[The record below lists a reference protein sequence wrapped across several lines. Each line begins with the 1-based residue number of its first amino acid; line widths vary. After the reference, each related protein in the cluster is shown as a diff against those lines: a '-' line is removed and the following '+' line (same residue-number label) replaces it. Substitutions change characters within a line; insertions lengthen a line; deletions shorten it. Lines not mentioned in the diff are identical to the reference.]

1 MALPRKMWG
10 HPYSVSATPICLPIC
25 QSFLFFSLS
34 AAVAFPWSGFKRR
47 MQDCYISIR
56 QHGHLTTLCKLVS
69 QAKGTGIYWQDTLC
83 WIVRN
88 DLKKKRAIVFIFFLW
103 NTNKHDIYIKTL
115 CLHKHTVSV
124 KNYSTKIIWSKEY
137 NGQTNLMVQPCSVSS
152 TFFYL

>member
-1 MALPRKMWG
+1 MLRKTQWRELDMALPRKMWG

-88 DLKKKRAIVFIFFLW
+88 DLKKKEPL
-103 NTNKHDIYIKTL
+103 
-115 CLHKHTVSV
+115 
-124 KNYSTKIIWSKEY
+124 YSYFSFEI
-137 NGQTNLMVQPCSVSS
+137 QTNM
-152 TFFYL
+152 TFTLKHYVCISIQCLLRTTVLRLFDQRNIMDKQI

>member
-1 MALPRKMWG
+1 MLRKTQWRELDMALPRKMRG

-88 DLKKKRAIVFIFFLW
+88 DLKKKPLYSYFSFEIQINMTFTL
-103 NTNKHDIYIKTL
+103 KHYVCISIQCLLRTTVLTL
-115 CLHKHTVSV
+115 FDQRSIMEKQ
-124 KNYSTKIIWSKEY
+124 I
-137 NGQTNLMVQPCSVSS
+137 
-152 TFFYL
+152 

>member
-1 MALPRKMWG
+1 MLRKTQWRELDIALPRKMRG

-88 DLKKKRAIVFIFFLW
+88 DLKKKKPLYSYFSFEIQINMTFTL
-103 NTNKHDIYIKTL
+103 KHYVCISIHCLLRTTVLTL
-115 CLHKHTVSV
+115 FDQRSIMEKQ
-124 KNYSTKIIWSKEY
+124 I
-137 NGQTNLMVQPCSVSS
+137 
-152 TFFYL
+152 